1 MLYVSGT
8 CWPIICG
15 WFWVLGIDEDFLVSV
30 ELFLVLLEFLLE
42 DVVSFLETTLFST
55 SFLVSSFLVMLV
67 LWSCSNSEV
76 SEFNSFSFKAS
87 YLNSYLAK
95 IALTWSA

>member
-15 WFWVLGIDEDFLVSV
+15 WFWVLGIDEAFLVSV
-30 ELFLVLLEFLLE
+30 ELFLVLLEFLLV
-42 DVVSFLETTLFST
+42 DVVSFLEIAFST
-55 SFLVSSFLVMLV
+55 SFLVSSFLVTLV

-87 YLNSYLAK
+87 YLNSYLAI